1 MQESTVFFDLSPYR
15 APMTINNLKNPFNS
29 MKLPNPFQRLF
40 NSPSGLF
47 GGPIKSKGMEIM
59 LFPKRK
65 DIASMDVIKM
75 ATTALVPKVEIQVV
89 GDKKIKPL
97 NEGASV
103 KKDLT
108 NLLEKHEPVENVDE
122 LKVEEP
128 AVTNVNNAL

>member
-1 MQESTVFFDLSPYR
+1 
-15 APMTINNLKNPFNS
+15 
-29 MKLPNPFQRLF
+29 
-40 NSPSGLF
+40 
-47 GGPIKSKGMEIM
+47 MEIM